1 MPFGLDPVADESA
14 RVLILGSMP
23 GEESLARREYYGH
36 PRNQFWQLVY
46 SVFGAECDPSYRS
59 RIAFLKRNR
68 IALWDVIES
77 CDRQGSADA
86 RIKNVRPNNLT
97 LFLSSHPGIKAIF
110 FNGKM
115 AYRLNKKYLPPGS
128 GFAPSSVVLPST
140 SPANARMSL
149 ESKLK
154 EWRIIKEYLGNGNP
168 CQPES
173 GNDERSCR
181 TDACARGEKPQ
192 G

>member
-36 PRNQFWQLVY
+36 PRNQFWQLLY

-59 RIAFLKRNR
+59 RIAFIQQKC

-77 CDRQGSADA
+77 CDRRGSADA
-86 RIKNVRPNNLT
+86 RIKNVRPNNLM

-110 FNGKM
+110 FNGEM
-115 AYRLNKKYLPPGS
+115 AYRMYKKYFPPGS
-128 GFAPSSVVLPST
+128 CSAPLPAVLPST
-140 SPANARMSL
+140 SPANARMSV
-149 ESKLK
+149 EAKLK
-154 EWRIIKEYLGNGNP
+154 EWRVIKEYLGDGNP
-168 CQPES
+168 FQTGNQPELRPS
-173 GNDERSCR
+173 NQEI
-181 TDACARGEKPQ
+181 A
-192 G
+192 